1 MSTNIISPPERI
13 LRPMKVHEKRLL
25 GPGPSN
31 MANSISGAI
40 VQPLLGHLHPEFLEV
55 FFRKIFK

>member
-13 LRPMKVHEKRLL
+13 LRPIKVHEKRLL

-31 MANSISGAI
+31 MADSISRAM

-55 FFRKIFK
+55 LNKKIFK